1 MEKKQI
7 VFIMTDTQR
16 KDMISVY
23 NKKEDMHT
31 PNLDRLARVGKR
43 FEKAYT
49 CQPVC
54 GPARSALFTG
64 TYPHTNGM
72 VGNSMAFNAHTRT
85 IGQQLSEAAIHSAY
99 IGKWHL
105 DGGDYFGN
113 GICPDGWDEDYWYD
127 MRNYL
132 DDMSEEDRYRSRQFE
147 TCFEGEGIMETF
159 TYAHKCT
166 EKAMDFIK
174 KNKDKDYLLV
184 VSYDEPHHP
193 FLSPEGF
200 FEPFKGKTYLEKANQ
215 DMDLSSLPE
224 HVQIWAKECSGSKG
238 DNHGLLGCNAYVDYE
253 IGHLMG
259 CIEDNAENAMVIYT
273 SDHGDALG
281 SHGITNK
288 GPAMYDEITN
298 IPFMMKWK
306 DKIIEETVDNYP
318 VSHID
323 VVPTILDYYHI
334 EKPQYLTGNSLIPR
348 LIGNESGEGSKAF
361 IEFTRYEIDHDG
373 FGGYQPIRSVVD
385 KQFKLVIN
393 LMTQDELYDME
404 NDPQEMNN
412 LILDANYHEIRNKLH
427 DTILQWMDDTRDP
440 FRGYYWE
447 RRPWRVDAPEATWD
461 YHEMTR
467 QRYTRKDEVK
477 QLDYRTGLE
486 ITDFVRIK

>member
-7 VFIMTDTQR
+7 VLIMTDTQR
-16 KDMISVY
+16 KDMLSVY
-23 NKKEDMHT
+23 NKQEDMHT
-31 PNLDRLARVGKR
+31 PNLDKLAKIGKR

-72 VGNSMAFNAHTRT
+72 VANSMAFNGHTRT
-85 IGQQLSEAAIHSAY
+85 IGQHLSEAAIHSAY

-105 DGGDYFGN
+105 DGGDYFGD
-113 GICPDGWDEDYWYD
+113 GVCPDGWDADYWYD

-132 DDMSEEDRYRSRQFE
+132 EEMNDDDRYRSRQFG
-147 TCFEGEGIMETF
+147 TCFEGEGIQETF

-174 KNKDKDYLLV
+174 KNKDKDYFLV

-193 FLSPEGF
+193 FLSPQGY
-200 FEPFKGKTYLEKANQ
+200 FEPFEGESYLEKANQ

-224 HVQIWAKECSGSKG
+224 HVQVWAKSCGGGKG
-238 DNHGLLGCNAYVDYE
+238 DVRGLLGCNAYVDYE

-259 CIEDNAENAMVIYT
+259 CIEDHAEHAMVIYT
-273 SDHGDALG
+273 SDHGDSLG
-281 SHGITNK
+281 SHGINSK

-298 IPFMMKWK
+298 IPFIMTWK
-306 DKIIEETVDNYP
+306 DNIIEETVDDLP
-318 VSHID
+318 ASHID
-323 VVPTILDYYHI
+323 VVPTVLDYFDI
-334 EKPQYLTGNSLIPR
+334 EKPLYLTGSSLIPR
-348 LIGNESGEGSKAF
+348 LLGKESKDTKAF

-385 KQFKLVIN
+385 KRFKLVIS

-404 NDPQEMNN
+404 KDPQEMHN
-412 LILDANYHEIRNKLH
+412 LIDDPQYHDIRNELH
-427 DTILQWMDDTRDP
+427 DAILHWMDETRDP
-440 FRGYYWE
+440 YRGYYWE
-447 RRPWRVDAPEATWD
+447 RRPWRTDAPEATWD
-461 YHEMTR
+461 HHGMTR
-467 QRYTRKDEVK
+467 QRYTRTDEVR
-477 QLDYRTGLE
+477 QLDYSTGLA
-486 ITDFVRIK
+486 ITEFTRPK